1 MLIRR
6 ASQTPFLSLTLTS
19 EGASLIAD
27 IRLLRALFEGEDESI
42 VYATGQGGL
51 AGVWGGEE
59 EDSLEA
65 GQDTNTHLSDDA
77 RPAPPGSSDDEVGQ
91 LAFDDS
97 EEWEA
102 VPPHAAATR
111 SARMQ
116 AHGAERVGEGEEE
129 EDQYEGRHLFKCLQ
143 LDLSSF
149 GLEKAGL
156 AHQFSGL
163 LTSERINLMYSS
175 TFR

>member
-1 MLIRR
+1 M
-6 ASQTPFLSLTLTS
+6 TLTS

-27 IRLLRALFEGEDESI
+27 VRLLRALFEGEDESI

-59 EDSLEA
+59 EDFLA
-65 GQDTNTHLSDDA
+65 PCHDDDA
-77 RPAPPGSSDDEVGQ
+77 NPSEDARLAPPAPSNDEVGQ

-102 VPPHAAATR
+102 VASHPATR
-111 SARMQ
+111 AARAQ
-116 AHGAERVGEGEEE
+116 LHDSQRVTEEE
-129 EDQYEGRHLFKCLQ
+129 EDQDEGRQLFKCLQ

-156 AHQFSGL
+156 AHQLSGL